1 MNNTPADF
9 VIKKYFVQKTAD
21 GWVVK
26 EDKSDTTIATFY
38 DSVVS
43 DAEKLARDL
52 TLKLNTA
59 ERKINFDECYESLY
73 KVCACAH
80 NLYGGVKLLKDRIK
94 DSGKDILDISTT
106 CDSDDF
112 MAAYLYNHFD
122 KLRKAVEEVPTRE
135 RMEDAFRFKREM

>member
-1 MNNTPADF
+1 MNNTTADF
-9 VIKKYFVQKTAD
+9 VVKKYFVQKTVD

-26 EDKSDTTIATFY
+26 EDKSDTTIATFH
-38 DSVVS
+38 DSLVS

-59 ERKINFDECYESLY
+59 ERKINFDECRESLY
-73 KVCACAH
+73 KVCVCAH
-80 NLYGGVKLLKDRIK
+80 NLYSGVKLLKDHIK
-94 DSGKDILDISTT
+94 NSGKDILDISVT

-112 MAAYLYNHFD
+112 MAAYLHNHFD

-135 RMEDAFRFKREM
+135 RMEDAFRFKDEK